1 MSGAPPKGRNACLPC
16 MVLLAI
22 TLSINLRRGFDPV
35 PFPLVLAALLLSAPP
50 LSGSGGEGW
59 EDE

>member
-1 MSGAPPKGRNACLPC
+1 

-35 PFPLVLAALLLSAPP
+35 PFSLVLVALLLSAPP